1 MSRARATESAASSAS
16 ARAADADFDERLDE
30 ENSDERTREELLE
43 LLAELGTPEQ
53 AEGFVER
60 LYERFFRENPEV
72 VPLFGVH
79 ALSEREEMVQETLR
93 SLLALHERASW
104 LEANLRALGS
114 SHAEYGVTANMY
126 PPFVDA
132 FLATLREQMGS
143 RLSPQAARELGRM
156 LEEITGLMARAGRRA
171 GASS

>member
-16 ARAADADFDERLDE
+16 ARAVDADFDE

-93 SLLALHERASW
+93 SLLALHERESW

-143 RLSPQAARELGRM
+143 RLSRQAEHELGRM
-156 LEEITGLMARAGRRA
+156 LDEITGLMARAGRQA